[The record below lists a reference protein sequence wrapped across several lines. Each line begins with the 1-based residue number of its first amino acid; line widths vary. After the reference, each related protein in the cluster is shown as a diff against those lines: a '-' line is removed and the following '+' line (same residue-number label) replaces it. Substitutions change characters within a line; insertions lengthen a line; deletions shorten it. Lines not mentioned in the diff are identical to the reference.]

1 MSEEF
6 INAATKE
13 INEEISGIRSIL
25 NYCKSDSD
33 LYANADKIQK
43 HTHKIKGLAPMIN
56 KDDLGLLSSLLDSI
70 LKKIMKGKK
79 STCLLELF
87 ITSIAEMIKS
97 MTFSN
102 YDLDKIRKHASKISS
117 SIS

>member
-6 INAATKE
+6 ISAATKE
-13 INEEISGIRSIL
+13 INEEISGIRGIL
-25 NYCKSDSD
+25 NYCKDDSD

-70 LKKIMKGKK
+70 LKKIMKEKT
-79 STCLLELF
+79 SIYLLELF
-87 ITSIAEMIKS
+87 ITSIAEMTKS

-102 YDLDKIRKHASKISS
+102 YDLDKIKKHVSQIFS